1 MTVASVSPLV
11 AMVGIQR
18 RYEMPSGPVHA
29 LRGIDLMIERRS
41 LVAISGRSGSGKSTL
56 LHIMGCLDAPSGGD
70 YRLDGA
76 PVGGLADDALSALRN
91 RAIGFIFQG
100 FHLLPR
106 LSALQNVM
114 QPLVYSHRNVEDMR
128 ERAALALGR
137 VGLSDRMDHSPHQL
151 SGGQRQRVAI
161 ARAMCTEP
169 ALLLADEPTGNLD
182 SRTAGEILCLFEE
195 LHSQGQTIVI
205 VTHDQRVARRC
216 QRVIGLEDG
225 LIATDTA

>member
-1 MTVASVSPLV
+1 MRALGATRRH
-11 AMVGIQR
+11 IQLQFLA
-18 RYEMPSGPVHA
+18 ESIVLCIAGTA
-29 LRGIDLMIERRS
+29 LDL
-41 LVAISGRSGSGKSTL
+41 LLGCGLAAIAVTL
-56 LHIMGCLDAPSGGD
+56 LPNTCEL
-70 YRLDGA
+70 L
-76 PVGGLADDALSALRN
+76 
-91 RAIGFIFQG
+91 
-100 FHLLPR
+100 HLT
-106 LSALQNVM
+106 
-114 QPLVYSHRNVEDMR
+114 
-128 ERAALALGR
+128 
-137 VGLSDRMDHSPHQL
+137 
-151 SGGQRQRVAI
+151 I